1 MASSKPLHPTGCQ
14 IDESLERVEIDDF
27 AFPLGVYPV
36 EAMKPKAGY
45 AVQFEPADGDDQE
58 VEEWPDRYVFEAVVT
73 ATRLPQLMRSLATLL
88 PERVFPILDIIG
100 YDAYREIDPYIS
112 YELVGRDRFIDA
124 LRRFGPVLFEDGWC
138 GIGAMS
144 DTPFFYLF
152 LDEHKVLTIRCT
164 EEHREKVEAVLK
176 AFDLEPVD
184 QPAAADFAAHE
195 HRSVVVASEDR
206 PDLLSFDEICDVL
219 RDEWRLV
226 LNIDAEQNADESG
239 RSLGV
244 VGWRCHLQL
253 RFSTEPEVLYVEVLL
268 EAQSLNEADY
278 LAQQAAERMLESI
291 DRICDDA
298 RMLQA
303 DRLVVADMAKSL
315 RGMKAESVGEFV
327 DHRKSTGESGLLA
340 ARWLH

>member
-1 MASSKPLHPTGCQ
+1 MAPSKPPQPTGCQ
-14 IDESLERVEIDDF
+14 IDETLERVEIDTF

-36 EAMKPKAGY
+36 EKMQPKAGY

-144 DTPFFYLF
+144 DAPFFYLF

-164 EEHREKVEAVLK
+164 EEHRERVEAVLK

-195 HRSVVVASEDR
+195 HRSVVMAPEDR

-226 LNIDAEQNADESG
+226 LNIDAEQNTDESG
-239 RSLGV
+239 QPLGV

-253 RFSTEPEVLYVEVLL
+253 RFSSQPEVLFVEVFL

-291 DRICDDA
+291 DRLCDDA

-303 DRLVVADMAKSL
+303 DRLVAADLAKSL
-315 RGMKAESVGEFV
+315 RGIAATAAGEFV
-327 DHRKSTGESGLLA
+327 DHRKATGESGLLA
-340 ARWLH
+340 ARWLR

>member
-1 MASSKPLHPTGCQ
+1 MAPSKPPRPTECK
-14 IDESLERVEIDDF
+14 IDETLERVEIDTF

-36 EAMKPKAGY
+36 EKMQPKAGY

-73 ATRLPQLMRSLATLL
+73 ATRLPQLVRSLTALL
-88 PERVFPILDIIG
+88 PERIFPILDIIG

-112 YELVGRDRFIDA
+112 YELVGRDRFMDA

-144 DTPFFYLF
+144 DNPFFYLF
-152 LDEHKVLTIRCT
+152 LDEHKVLTLRCT
-164 EEHREKVEAVLK
+164 EEHREKVEAVFK

-195 HRSVVVASEDR
+195 HRSVVIAPKDR

-226 LNIDAEQNADESG
+226 LNIDAEQNTDENG
-239 RSLGV
+239 QPLGV
-244 VGWRCHLQL
+244 VGWRCQLNL
-253 RFSTEPEVLYVEVLL
+253 RFSDDLEVLFVEVLL

-291 DRICDDA
+291 DRLCDDA

-303 DRLVVADMAKSL
+303 DRLAPEDLTKSL
-315 RGMKAESVGEFV
+315 RKIRAEAAGEFV
-327 DHRKSTGESGLLA
+327 DHREPLGEPGLLA
-340 ARWLH
+340 ARWLS